1 MAKVTID
8 NFAEAISDIL
18 EDYEK
23 EVTLTARDVTETVAK
38 KGVNLLRSTSKGA
51 VHKKGSTYPGGWA
64 PEYHTHST
72 PFYVTIHNKSKPGL
86 AHLLEFSHPVGKY
99 GGYYQGRE
107 HIKPVEEAIK
117 STYET
122 ELRVRL

>member
-23 EVTLTARDVTETVAK
+23 EVTLTAKDVTETVAK
-38 KGVNLLRSTSKGA
+38 KGVNLLRASSKAIVVGGDNHYA
-51 VHKKGSTYPGGWA
+51 PGWA
-64 PEYHTHST
+64 PDYHTSGM
-72 PFYVTIHNKSKPGL
+72 PFYVTIHNKSRPGL
-86 AHLLEFSHPVGKY
+86 AHLLEFSHPVGR
-99 GGYYQGRE
+99 GGAYKGRP
-107 HIKPVEEAIK
+107 HIEKVEEAIK